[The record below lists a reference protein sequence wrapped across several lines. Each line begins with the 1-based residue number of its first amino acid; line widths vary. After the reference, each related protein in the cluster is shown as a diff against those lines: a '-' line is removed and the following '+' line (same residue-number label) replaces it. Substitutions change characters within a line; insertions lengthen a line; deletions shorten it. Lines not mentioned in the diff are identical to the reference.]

1 MTLWVQGVN
10 RLLIQGH
17 CHNHEF
23 DIDSWQGNK
32 QMGMCSPELQDT
44 TEKTCF
50 LFFPFN
56 LVFTFSTHPLTN
68 SSLSHNN

>member
-50 LFFPFN
+50 FIFSLQFGLYIFN
-56 LVFTFSTHPLTN
+56 NPLAN
-68 SSLSHNN
+68 SPLSHNN